1 MRTTLQRA
9 LLEFRRKVNKSYRG
23 RSCPIAV
30 HCSDGVGRS
39 GTYILI
45 DMVLNRMSKVRK
57 KYTSKVK
64 IIKVL
69 FRVDII
75 EIYF

>member
-1 MRTTLQRA
+1 MTLQRA

-45 DMVLNRMSKVRK
+45 DMVLNRMSKVRFPNRDEF
-57 KYTSKVK
+57 
-64 IIKVL
+64 IN
-69 FRVDII
+69 
-75 EIYF
+75 

>member
-1 MRTTLQRA
+1 MTLQRA

-57 KYTSKVK
+57 KERYLK

-75 EIYF
+75 KTYF

>member
-1 MRTTLQRA
+1 MTLQRA

-30 HCSDGVGRS
+30 HCSDGVGRA

-57 KYTSKVK
+57 KERYLK

-75 EIYF
+75 KTYF